1 MAIRIT
7 RIDDIDGSDGA
18 EAIAFEIDHKAYEI
32 DLCARNRIRFL
43 RAIEPFIDR
52 ARLVE
57 DSEEAPTITTIVR
70 RASDDRIDNAEDS
83 LPHNSGSERESGGLD
98 LFAMARQFQG

>member
-18 EAIAFEIDHKAYEI
+18 EAIAFEFDHKTYEI

-43 RAIEPFIDR
+43 RAVQPFIDR

-57 DSEEAPTITTIVR
+57 ESEGAPTITRILR
-70 RASDDRIDNAEDS
+70 RDS
-83 LPHNSGSERESGGLD
+83 SERGETPDDSPECDSATGHESGGLD
-98 LFAMARQFQG
+98 LIEMAQQIQA